1 VTEDLRWPPRADAT
15 CRDLLDAL
23 DEPAGV
29 GSIAVTVDDGAKV
42 ATVELDHISSERIV
56 AVIPGPYALAW
67 KRGVLR

>member
-1 VTEDLRWPPRADAT
+1 MTEDLRWPPRADAT
-15 CRDLLDAL
+15 RRDLLGAL

-42 ATVELDHISSERIV
+42 AIVELDHTSGERIV
-56 AVIPGPYALAW
+56 AVIPGRYALAW